1 MSSSHWEEF
10 YANHLPP
17 ADFEDNRSLLKE
29 FCDRHNE
36 DQNSIVLVTVRIK
49 TYNSHTYPK
58 KNKRRNKLNI
68 ISTVL
73 ISNS

>member
-36 DQNSIVLVTVRIK
+36 DQSPIVLVTVC
-49 TYNSHTYPK
+49 THFFVLFLLYPSVSVP
-58 KNKRRNKLNI
+58 LY
-68 ISTVL
+68 SY
-73 ISNS
+73 

>member
-29 FCDRHNE
+29 FCERHNE
-36 DQNSIVLVTVRIK
+36 DQNSIVLVTVCM
-49 TYNSHTYPK
+49 
-58 KNKRRNKLNI
+58 KLCVYIPAKINF
-68 ISTVL
+68 
-73 ISNS
+73 